1 MNFSSID
8 VFYNLPSSI
17 STRVTGM
24 GYGTKYQIDKNS
36 PATPGPGA
44 YPTRSFFKSKS
55 ERQIGF
61 SIAIGRDVFI

>member
-1 MNFSSID
+1 LNFSSID

-55 ERQIGF
+55 ER
-61 SIAIGRDVFI
+61 